1 MLLQVRIWVPLGGLL
16 CFVMPI
22 GIQAAGGW
30 SPSSSYLGLGKCTK
44 VATWEQGNAPIEW
57 VGMVKVKV
65 QQGNEV
71 NTPLWRSDAEN
82 ALNDSTVACL
92 ERSATEA

>member
-1 MLLQVRIWVPLGGLL
+1 MLLQVRIWGAAGGFALL
-16 CFVMPI
+16 CDAYWYT
-22 GIQAAGGW
+22 GGGW

-71 NTPLWRSDAEN
+71 NTALWRSDAEN